1 MNSKEE
7 KQLVSSR
14 WNDCSTMSIIHTPTE
29 EERKK
34 ATDEMVDNAIS
45 NVKNFYS
52 NKNEQNIKD
61 LKDCLKDVLR
71 EEKKL
76 QRKISLG
83 VKKYKEKL
91 SKDYIETGY
100 EIELSLAEQYIISI
114 LDKYVEEG
122 DFDMVEQYM
131 FYMFRDY
138 RVDLLENYEIADR
151 VKCIK
156 RILPALIDIKV
167 RNSILEEI
175 TKMISN
181 DIEDI
186 KFLIEIK
193 RELFVLEQK
202 ISSR

>member
-7 KQLVSSR
+7 EHLVSSR

-34 ATDEMVDNAIS
+34 ATDEMVDNVIG
-45 NVKNFYS
+45 NVENFYS

-114 LDKYVEEG
+114 CNK
-122 DFDMVEQYM
+122 Q
-131 FYMFRDY
+131 
-138 RVDLLENYEIADR
+138 I
-151 VKCIK
+151 
-156 RILPALIDIKV
+156 
-167 RNSILEEI
+167 
-175 TKMISN
+175 
-181 DIEDI
+181 
-186 KFLIEIK
+186 
-193 RELFVLEQK
+193 
-202 ISSR
+202 

>member
-7 KQLVSSR
+7 KQLVNSR

-34 ATDEMVDNAIS
+34 ATDEMVGNAIS
-45 NVKNFYS
+45 NVENFYS

-138 RVDLLENYEIADR
+138 GVDLLENYEIADR
-151 VKCIK
+151 VKYIK

>member
-1 MNSKEE
+1 MKNAMNSKEE

-131 FYMFRDY
+131 FYMFR
-138 RVDLLENYEIADR
+138 ENYAI
-151 VKCIK
+151 I
-156 RILPALIDIKV
+156 
-167 RNSILEEI
+167 NS
-175 TKMISN
+175 
-181 DIEDI
+181 
-186 KFLIEIK
+186 
-193 RELFVLEQK
+193 
-202 ISSR
+202 